1 MQKGAFSQA
10 ISTSRGGRTSKLHG
24 LTDATGRPCVL
35 LISAGNIN
43 DMTMAASLI
52 EVATGRFDRLIAD
65 RGYDTNAI
73 RSTVAGLGA
82 GVVILYDGQS
92 ANTHPL

>member
-1 MQKGAFSQA
+1 
-10 ISTSRGGRTSKLHG
+10 
-24 LTDATGRPCVL
+24 
-35 LISAGNIN
+35 
-43 DMTMAASLI
+43 MTMAASLI

-65 RGYDTNAI
+65 RGCDTNAI

-82 GVVILYDGQS
+82 EVVILYDGQS